1 MVVMCP
7 KCKTRLKVA
16 EERLAPGGS
25 RFKCPKCS
33 AVLLVRKPLPA
44 AEKAVDGKKI
54 LIAHSN
60 PAIAGEITSLLKKNG
75 YLTITASDGIETMV
89 KAIRE
94 RPSLVIVEVG
104 LPKIYGFEVCK
115 RLKLRPETRE
125 MKFILVNSVYDVGRY
140 KREPESFYGADD
152 YIEEHRISELLIDS
166 INALRGKEPAGNK
179 EEKAEKAPGPSLEDK
194 TVPEEAPVPAPEEK
208 KVQPPEEAPAPAFE
222 ERIVRPPA
230 DEKIERARRLARTI
244 VSDIYLYN
252 TAKADEAI
260 RNNTFHTVF
269 SPEIREGLKL
279 YEGRIS
285 KEVRGMGDFYQ
296 EAITNFIE
304 AKKKVS

>member
-1 MVVMCP
+1 MCP

-33 AVLLVRKPLPA
+33 AVLLVRKPMPA

-166 INALRGKEPAGNK
+166 INALRGKEPAGKK

-194 TVPEEAPVPAPEEK
+194 TV
-208 KVQPPEEAPAPAFE
+208 PEEAPAPAFE